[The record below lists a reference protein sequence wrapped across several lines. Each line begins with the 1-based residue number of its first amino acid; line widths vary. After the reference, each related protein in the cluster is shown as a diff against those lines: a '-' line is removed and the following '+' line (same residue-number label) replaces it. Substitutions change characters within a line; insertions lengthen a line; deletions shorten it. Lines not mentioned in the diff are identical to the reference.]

1 MNKGPVG
8 LGFLTGVRWILH
20 VALISIF
27 MIANEVEH
35 SGHVFTAHFAIASVH
50 LPCPLANWVFC
61 LLGVQ
66 FFEFLIFF
74 WILLLCWLNI

>member
-1 MNKGPVG
+1 MLAFVG

-20 VALISIF
+20 VALISIP

-35 SGHVFTAHFAIASVH
+35 SGHVFTVQFAIASVC
-50 LPCPLANWVFC
+50 LPCPLANWIFC
-61 LLGVQ
+61 FLAVS
-66 FFEFLIFF
+66 FFELFIFF